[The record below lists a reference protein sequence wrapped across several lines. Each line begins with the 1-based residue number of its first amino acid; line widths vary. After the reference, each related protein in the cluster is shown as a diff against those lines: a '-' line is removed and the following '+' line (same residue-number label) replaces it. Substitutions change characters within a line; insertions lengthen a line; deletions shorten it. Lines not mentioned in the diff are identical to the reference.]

1 MNDKTIDT
9 GIDAQELTL
18 VDIEELRRALGAE
31 AELTSGSE
39 PAAAVPTSTIMCP
52 QWY

>member
-1 MNDKTIDT
+1 MDNKTIDT

-31 AELTSGSE
+31 AELTGSE